1 MSFSIIDRRKNGKG
15 KSLENRQKFLKRIR
29 HSIKKA
35 LPDIINN
42 RKLKDVNSEG
52 GIIHIPQKN
61 IKEPSFRHGEGGI
74 RESVRP
80 GNKEFN
86 PGDRFRKPPSG
97 GQGAGGKKG
106 SNEGSGEDDFTV
118 EISRDEFLDYLF
130 EDLELPDMVKKDL
143 KEIKT
148 EKWHNAGFSTTG
160 SPAKLDTE
168 RSLRN
173 SFARR
178 IGQRAPYKKRIRDAE
193 ARIVEIDTLLS
204 ASMLGQ
210 KDYDENANAV
220 LRAEKAELEKKI
232 AGWKA
237 KAENFPFLDPLD
249 LRYRSSVQET
259 VKTSHAVMFCIMD
272 NSGSMG
278 EREKLLS
285 KKFFVLLYLFLER
298 KYETVDIRFI
308 YHTTEAKEVDEETF
322 FNNRESGGTVISS
335 ALELVDQIIKADYAS
350 DVSNLYVC
358 QCSDG
363 DNWAGDNG
371 TCYELLVDDIMPK
384 VQYYAYLQ
392 IDPEGTTNYT
402 SDIWAS
408 YESVA
413 QEFES
418 FQMTRVQE
426 ESAIYSVFRE
436 LFEKK

>member
-1 MSFSIIDRRKNGKG
+1 MSFTIIDRRKNGKG

-42 RKLKDVNSEG
+42 RKLKDVDSSG
-52 GIIHIPQKN
+52 GIIHVPQKN
-61 IKEPSFRHGEGGI
+61 IKEPSFRHGEGGT
-74 RESVRP
+74 RESIRP

-86 PGDRFRKPPSG
+86 PGDRFKKPRQGEGPG
-97 GQGAGGKKG
+97 GRKG
-106 SNEGSGEDDFTV
+106 SNEGSGEDDFNI
-118 EISRDEFLDYLF
+118 EISREEFLDFLF
-130 EDLELPDMVKKDL
+130 EDLELPDMIKK
-143 KEIKT
+143 EVKT
-148 EKWHNAGFSTTG
+148 EKWHNAGFTTSG

-178 IGQRAPYKKRIRDAE
+178 IGQKAPYKKRIREAE
-193 ARIVEIDTLLS
+193 ARIVEIDALLV

-237 KAENFPFLDPLD
+237 KSENVPFLDPLD

-259 VKTSHAVMFCIMD
+259 VKSSHAVMFCVMD

-285 KKFFVLLYLFLER
+285 RKFFILLYLFLER
-298 KYETVDIRFI
+298 KYEKVDIRFI

-322 FNNRESGGTVISS
+322 FTTRESGGTVISS
-335 ALELVDQIIKADYAS
+335 ALELINTITKTDYS
-350 DVSNLYVC
+350 SGTSNLYVC
-358 QCSDG
+358 QASDG
-363 DNWAGDNG
+363 DNWNGDNG

-392 IDPEGTTNYT
+392 IDPEGSVNHV

-413 QEFES
+413 KEFS
-418 FQMTRVQE
+418 NFQMTRVQE
-426 ESAIYSVFRE
+426 DGEIYSVFRQ